1 MFIISINEKRTSSAA
16 FSNKIKT
23 KQNLNASCATHE
35 TTSTIIW
42 LKETVFS
49 AIEIVKVIIAFVL
62 YRLNKFVMLIRMTG
76 DLYKNNH
83 ENNKISNNNN
93 SYHSKKK

>member
-23 KQNLNASCATHE
+23 KQNLNDSCATHE
-35 TTSTIIW
+35 TTSTW
-42 LKETVFS
+42 LSETIFS
-49 AIEIVKVIIAFVL
+49 AIEIVEVIIAFVL
-62 YRLNKFVMLIRMTG
+62 YRLNEFVMLTRMTG
-76 DLYKNNH
+76 DLYKNTN
-83 ENNKISNNNN
+83 ENNKNSNNNN